1 MTVWE
6 DYLVYRC
13 RFLGCRDNCI
23 NHIDA
28 LVTHLRVCRDCHRT
42 RDTDHLSKDTEHL
55 PEHLTTSEAKGAPAR
70 PGAQRS
76 EHPGPERERQSRSA
90 PERPAGSD
98 PSRVDPEGRAH
109 PPNPEGDGGNE
120 NGVTRATDSTTQPR

>member
-1 MTVWE
+1 MTDWSQFVAY
-6 DYLVYRC
+6 DC
-13 RFLGCRDNCI
+13 RYCNEGCINRKDANCAQVGACKGCHRAASLDLRDNLL
-23 NHIDA
+23 DERSLQSTA
-28 LVTHLRVCRDCHRT
+28 
-42 RDTDHLSKDTEHL
+42 
-55 PEHLTTSEAKGAPAR
+55 SEAKGAPAR

-90 PERPAGSD
+90 PTRAAGSD

-120 NGVTRATDSTTQPR
+120 NGVTQPTDSPAKPR